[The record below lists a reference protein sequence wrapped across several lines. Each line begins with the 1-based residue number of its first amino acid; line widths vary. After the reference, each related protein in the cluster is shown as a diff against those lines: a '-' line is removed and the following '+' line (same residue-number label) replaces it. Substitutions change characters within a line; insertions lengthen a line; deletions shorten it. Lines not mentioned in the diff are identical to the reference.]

1 MADHPTPGAATLY
14 DEAPCALLL
23 TQPTGEIVH
32 ANQTFFDWLG
42 VTRGELLEGT
52 RFQSL
57 LSMGSRIYYE
67 THYAP
72 LLQMQGAV
80 SEIALEIR
88 RPDGSVCP
96 VVASARQV
104 RDAAG
109 VPVVHHVA
117 LFDSSDRR
125 RYEKELLEAR
135 KRAERAANELAAVD
149 RQKNDFIAM
158 LAHELRN
165 PLAPVRT
172 AVDLLRKVD
181 TRDPIVRKAS
191 EVLQRQVEQMVRL
204 VEDLLDITRLAQ
216 DKLAIRPLPVNLV
229 AIVGHAL
236 EAHEPL
242 LDRARLRLESRLPLE
257 AIYADVDATRLTQVI
272 ANVLNNAAKF
282 TAPGGSVTV
291 ELLRAGDEAVIRIRD
306 TGIGIDPTQLSA
318 VFGMFM
324 QARPSAERKGGLG
337 LGLTLAKSLIERH
350 GGQISAHSEGLGKGT
365 EFVIRLPARL
375 AQPEGIAPAAA
386 PHATVRVVPRRVLVV
401 EDNHDAAEL
410 MALLLEFQGHQVRR
424 AHDGVE
430 ALRLADVF
438 RPEVMLL
445 DIGLPQLDGYEV
457 AQRIRAMPGP
467 QPVLVA
473 LTGWGRDSDLR
484 RSEAA
489 GFDAHLVKPIDPDT
503 LTTLLADLSRRASET
518 AGGG

>member
-1 MADHPTPGAATLY
+1 MPAHPTPGPETLY

-23 TQPTGEIVH
+23 TQPTGEIIR

-42 VTRGELLEGT
+42 VTRAALLDGT

-88 RPDGSVCP
+88 RPDGKVCP

-104 RDAAG
+104 RDEAG
-109 VPVVHHVA
+109 VPVLHHVA

-135 KRAERAANELAAVD
+135 KRAERSARDLEAAD
-149 RQKNDFIAM
+149 RQKNDFIAL

-172 AVDLLRKVD
+172 AVDLLRQVH
-181 TRDPIVRKAS
+181 TSDPIVRKAG
-191 EVLQRQVEQMVRL
+191 EVLQRQVDQMVRL

-216 DKLAIRPLPVNLV
+216 DKLTLRPLPVNLSG
-229 AIVGHAL
+229 IVRHAV
-236 EAHEPL
+236 EAHEPI
-242 LDRARLRLESRLPLE
+242 LDQARLHLESRLPLE
-257 AIYADVDATRLTQVI
+257 AIYADVDATRLIQVI

-282 TAPGGSVTV
+282 TAPGGSVAI
-291 ELLRAGDEAVIRIRD
+291 ELLRDGDDAVIRIRD
-306 TGIGIDPTQLSA
+306 TGIGIDPAQLSA
-318 VFGMFM
+318 VFDLFM

-337 LGLTLAKSLIERH
+337 IGLTLARNLVERH
-350 GGQISAHSEGLGKGT
+350 GGQISAHSEGVGKGT
-365 EFVIRLPARL
+365 EVAIRLPARQ
-375 AQPEGIAPAAA
+375 APPEGILPAAPPAAA
-386 PHATVRVVPRRVLVV
+386 RVVPRRVLVV

-424 AHDGVE
+424 AHDGIE
-430 ALRLADVF
+430 ALRLAEAF
-438 RPEVMLL
+438 RPEIVLL

-457 AQRIRAMPGP
+457 AERVRAMPGP
-467 QPVLVA
+467 QPMLVA
-473 LTGWGRDSDLR
+473 LTGWGRESDLR
-484 RSEAA
+484 RSDAA

-503 LTTLLADLSRRASET
+503 LTALLADLPRRAPEA
-518 AGGG
+518 AGGA